1 LWHCFNAYFGHKK
14 VIFLEKSPGLTDQ
27 RLIEQPTIQEQYLFA
42 LLEIIIKINSAR
54 EEKGTTL
61 EREEMKKLFAK

>member
-1 LWHCFNAYFGHKK
+1 LFRPQEGH
-14 VIFLEKSPGLTDQ
+14 FLEKSPGLNDQ
-27 RLIEQPTIQEQYLFA
+27 GLIEQPTIKAQYLFA